1 MWPGS
6 SSRSAEG
13 IERVHQCILGR
24 FRRPE
29 HRRRALDYLKGLL
42 SPLVRNKGWQLAEQA
57 GDATPDG
64 VQRLLPSYRWDA
76 DLVRDDLR
84 EYVVDHLASADGVL
98 VVDETGFLKKGNKSA
113 GVQRQYS
120 GTAGRI
126 ENCQIG
132 VFLACGKGRALLDR
146 ELYLPQVWAR
156 DVERRR
162 EAGVPE
168 DAVFRT
174 KPQLAQ
180 GMLERVLESGVPFG
194 WVTGDEVYGSD
205 RNLRLWLEQEG
216 IPHILAI
223 KSNEKLRAW
232 TEKGPLQVRAD
243 RLAAQV
249 GETDWVRCSAGDGAK
264 GPRLYDWATVEIRPL
279 GERGRGYWLLARRSI
294 AKPDELAYYW
304 SSPNSLHHVKDRSWD
319 EDVHT
324 LRRPG
329 LGEVYA
335 TLINTALN
343 ALRLEGWFPLR
354 MSMPLR
360 AKTCAFRPMQTIAR
374 LCGQAS

>member
-1 MWPGS
+1 M
-6 SSRSAEG
+6 
-13 IERVHQCILGR
+13 
-24 FRRPE
+24 
-29 HRRRALDYLKGLL
+29 
-42 SPLVRNKGWQLAEQA
+42 
-57 GDATPDG
+57 
-64 VQRLLPSYRWDA
+64 QRLLPSYRWDA

-132 VFLACGKGRALLDR
+132 VFLAYACGKGRALLDR

-180 GMLERVLESGVPFG
+180 GMLERVLESGVPFS

-304 SSPNSLHHVKDRSWD
+304 SAPNSLHHVKDRSWD

-335 TLINTALN
+335 TLVNTALN